1 MTKKMNIP
9 WKQLKLTPVLRIKKM
24 LHSFRKKE
32 KEKEKE
38 RKRKGK
44 KVIKYQERFDFDDKI
59 RILLI
64 LPENIETLIFRPQD
78 K

>member
-1 MTKKMNIP
+1 
-9 WKQLKLTPVLRIKKM
+9 M